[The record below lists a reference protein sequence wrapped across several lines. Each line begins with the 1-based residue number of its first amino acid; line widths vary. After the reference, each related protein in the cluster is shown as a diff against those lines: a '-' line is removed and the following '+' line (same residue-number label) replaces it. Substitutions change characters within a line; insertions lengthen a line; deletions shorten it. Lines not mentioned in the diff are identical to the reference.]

1 MNETTDSKGR
11 IRALFSYRAAV
22 PTPNAPL
29 PEVLAPRLLQL
40 RRASHVPHQR
50 TQFLMREAED
60 LFFASFP
67 LLLPMLLSVSLKL
80 LRSAVDGAVS
90 SFVLLASVASQLRP
104 PGVLKSLDCTW
115 CLVATPKNY

>member
-40 RRASHVPHQR
+40 CRTSHVPRRR

-67 LLLPMLLSVSLKL
+67 LLLPMLLPVPLKL
-80 LRSAVDGAVS
+80 LRSAVDGGFLVRSADGERC
-90 SFVLLASVASQLRP
+90 QLRP
-104 PGVLKSLDCTW
+104 PGVLRSLRLY
-115 CLVATPKNY
+115 LVAAGHAKE